1 MSDVEETKEQRR
13 EKLLQNLAKGRATRL
28 ENIRIKKQNTNT
40 EDVSCKYCN
49 KSYKS
54 VHYKEKHELTCK
66 KKPNENEKE
75 DEKVIEEDE
84 KVIEKSESE
93 DEKPKAKPKKIKKKK
108 KIIYETETESE
119 SESSSEEE
127 VIVRK
132 KRKSK
137 PKKRVT
143 HNETPENI
151 PPPPKLERQ
160 KRMLSVKEYEELRT
174 RRIKQNQMKKMEEE
188 RNNHQNIMNQRI
200 QNMLNGDF

>member
-28 ENIRIKKQNTNT
+28 ENIRIKKQNTIT

-49 KSYKS
+49 KAYKS

-66 KKPNENEKE
+66 KKPNEDEKE

-119 SESSSEEE
+119 SSSSEEE

-160 KRMLSVKEYEELRT
+160 KRMLSIKEYEELRT

-188 RNNHQNIMNQRI
+188 RNNQQNIMNQRI
-200 QNMLNGDF
+200 QNMLNGNF